1 MSEEKENNIVDTVS
15 DKTYNT
21 IVDMVSIKPRP
32 ESGGKD
38 NDQRNA

>member
-1 MSEEKENNIVDTVS
+1 VKKKKTNDVDTVS
-15 DKTYNT
+15 DEAYNA
-21 IVDMVSIKPRP
+21 IVDMVSIKPCP